1 VLYKKFVFY
10 YFVNNYN
17 EIKNINIKIFKNISI
32 ILQHHETKDLDQNE
46 ILKIKK
52 FCRFNGCDFFI
63 TNNIKKASRYKANGV
78 FITSINRN
86 MPSFLTKNNFKIIGS
101 AHNQIEYYFKKKQG
115 CKAIMLSPL
124 FSNQKYTDN
133 SILGISRFNLISL
146 QWKES
151 LIALGGVMKNLNKIK
166 MTRCAG
172 VGFKRFNYKKKA
184 HFDITQSGLFKIKI
198 LYS

>member
-1 VLYKKFVFY
+1 MLYKKTIFY

-32 ILQHHETKDLDQNE
+32 ILQYHETKALDQIE
-46 ILKIKK
+46 ILRIRK
-52 FCRFNGCDFFI
+52 FCRSKGCDFFI
-63 TNNIKKASRYKANGV
+63 TNNLKKANRYKANGV

-86 MPSFLTKNNFKIIGS
+86 MPSFITKNNFKVIGS

-115 CKAIMLSPL
+115 CKTIMLSPL
-124 FSNQKYTDN
+124 FSNEKYSDN
-133 SILGISRFNLISL
+133 KILGISKFNLISL
-146 QWKES
+146 RWREN

-172 VGFKRFNYKKKA
+172 VGFKRFNYK
-184 HFDITQSGLFKIKI
+184 
-198 LYS
+198 